1 MVQEKTTFSLEI
13 IKIYLLFCK
22 TQLLMLKYFRPDKLE
37 DALVALSEYPLTLL
51 AGGTDFYAARVGK
64 PITEKVLDLT
74 GIQGL
79 RSIQQTDEGFSLG
92 ALTTWTDIIQAELP
106 SAFDGLK
113 KAAKT
118 IGGIQTQ
125 NAGTLCGNICNA
137 SPAADSVPNLM
148 ALDAKVELKSM
159 QGIRT
164 LSLEE
169 FILGN
174 RKTAKKQDELVSN
187 IFVPH
192 PGKNAFGNFEKLGTR
207 AYLVISIVM
216 VGVVAELNE
225 QDEILNLKVAVGACS
240 PVAQRL
246 RLLEKECV
254 GQRLK
259 SIEIHPKHLE
269 LLDPIDDVRASA
281 NYRNAVVP
289 ELLKRAITGVV

>member
-1 MVQEKTTFSLEI
+1 MLE
-13 IKIYLLFCK
+13 
-22 TQLLMLKYFRPDKLE
+22 YFRPEKLE
-37 DALVALSEYPLTLL
+37 DALVVLSENQVTLL
-51 AGGTDFYAARVGK
+51 AGGTDFFPARVGK

-74 GIQGL
+74 GIHGL
-79 RSIQQTDEGFSLG
+79 RSIQQTDEGYSFG

-106 SAFDGLK
+106 PAFDGLK

-148 ALDAKVELKSM
+148 SLDAKIELRSIKGM
-159 QGIRT
+159 RT
-164 LSLEE
+164 LPIEK

-174 RKTAKKQDELVSN
+174 RKTLKKQDELISR
-187 IFVPH
+187 ILVPH
-192 PGKNAFGNFEKLGTR
+192 PGKNALGNFEKLGTR

-225 QDEILNLKVAVGACS
+225 QDEILKLKISVGACS
-240 PVAQRL
+240 PVAKRL
-246 RLLEKECV
+246 PRLEEECV

-259 SIEIHPKHLE
+259 SIEIHPNHLE
-269 LLDPIDDVRASA
+269 SLSPIDDVRASA
-281 NYRNAVVP
+281 SYRNTVVP